1 MFPGHR
7 AEEALRPLT
16 GRVEGEVSR
25 ISVAPRGNSGEVG
38 TEALGCMEPPVRRVI
53 SPEPVG
59 EPRGGEDM
67 SLRVWEWGL
76 WRRGLRVSSRSLMVR
91 MWWGLD
97 LVAPGEG
104 RGRNSP
110 PAGLLI
116 LGLAPW
122 SGLGSGAEKLGV
134 VGRECATSTSWAS
147 DSDWAQGL
155 CAIVLF
161 SPLSGISSAGFSGTG
176 GRTSRIVHVYLHRR
190 SGFTVLQYQREHR

>member
-7 AEEALRPLT
+7 AEEALRPPT
-16 GRVEGEVSR
+16 GRAEGEVSR

-53 SPEPVG
+53 SPDPVG

-97 LVAPGEG
+97 LVAP
-104 RGRNSP
+104 
-110 PAGLLI
+110 
-116 LGLAPW
+116 
-122 SGLGSGAEKLGV
+122 AEEKQIAVRQLNGHKQ
-134 VGRECATSTSWAS
+134 SM
-147 DSDWAQGL
+147 
-155 CAIVLF
+155 
-161 SPLSGISSAGFSGTG
+161 LSG
-176 GRTSRIVHVYLHRR
+176 
-190 SGFTVLQYQREHR
+190 